1 MKVFKNYFKIVWAHR
16 TAIIIYTVIF
26 AALLVFSTKSDNKEA
41 YKSVGVDIYLNDKAG
56 TELSKALSRYL
67 AKNDKIVDMDESL
80 VEDKLFYGSISAML
94 EIPED
99 FDEAREVLYRS
110 APNDIYAMNVKEKV
124 NIYLSQVAA
133 YEKASFDLSD
143 AIKYSDED
151 LEKNF
156 DIAIKGGSAVKTDED
171 ARFFFNFLNYLLLSQ
186 IILIVSIIVKVYKR
200 KKIAMRNLASPVP
213 SKKMNLYLTLGHIA
227 NALIVWFLYMLLYV
241 ILYKY
246 DFSKL
251 HVNLMMLNS
260 LVFTTAIVPM
270 ALMISSL
277 VKNDNAVGGV
287 TNVVSLGSSFLCGAF
302 VPQEFLGETALKIG
316 KIFPSYYY
324 IQNNDVLASNPSFD
338 AIKTNLL
345 IMLGFAALFIVIT
358 VVAKPKT
365 NDNVN

>member
-1 MKVFKNYFKIVWAHR
+1 MRVFKNYFKIAWAHK
-16 TAIIIYTVIF
+16 TAILAYTVIF
-26 AALLVFSTKSDNKEA
+26 IVLMSLVTKTTKEDSYKAVDVNIYIKDNA
-41 YKSVGVDIYLNDKAG
+41 N
-56 TELSKALSRYL
+56 TTLSRALFAYL
-67 AKNDKIVDMDESL
+67 EGNTRVVDMDEAL
-80 VEDKLFYGSISAML
+80 VEDKLFYEIISAAF

-99 FDEAREVLYRS
+99 FDETREVLYRA
-110 APNDIYAMNVKEKV
+110 APNDIYAMSVKEKV

-133 YEKASFDLSD
+133 YEKAGFDLSD

-277 VKNDNAVGGV
+277 VKNDSAVGGV

-345 IMLGFAALFIVIT
+345 IMLGFAIAFTIIT
-358 VVAKPKT
+358 VLAKPKT
-365 NDNVN
+365 NDNIN